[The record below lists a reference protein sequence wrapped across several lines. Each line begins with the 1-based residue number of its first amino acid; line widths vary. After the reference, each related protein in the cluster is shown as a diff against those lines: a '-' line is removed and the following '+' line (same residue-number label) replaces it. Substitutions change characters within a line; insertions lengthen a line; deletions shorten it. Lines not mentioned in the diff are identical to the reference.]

1 MAEIVRNF
9 WLGMPLGLYIIL
21 ILAIGIGIAG
31 FIVPPMGALSPSL
44 LKFIAMIL
52 GGTWAFYTTAHIPDI
67 LEAGG
72 KVSAQMGSASITI
85 GRHRKEHLPEKEE
98 IIEEETEEN
107 DTEEFNQ

>member
-1 MAEIVRNF
+1 MAEIVRDF
-9 WLGMPLGLYIIL
+9 WLGMPLGLYVIL

-31 FIVPPMGALSPSL
+31 FLVPPMGALSPSL

-85 GRHRKEHLPEKEE
+85 GRHNKKKGDQE
-98 IIEEETEEN
+98 ITEEN
-107 DTEEFNQ
+107 TEVNDTENAD